1 MAIAS
6 CVISPHTFWS
16 ILLRV
21 ALKHKLGFGCGR
33 MTSATTAELRG
44 WGLLSWTA
52 HDLLGQERVLVWQLV
67 PFERQLVHPH
77 QVAPRHD
84 VVPNQLCLVV
94 ADESRINTGV
104 AALAH
109 L

>member
-6 CVISPHTFWS
+6 SVISPHTFWS
-16 ILLRV
+16 VLLGI
-21 ALKHKLGFGCGR
+21 ALEHQLGCGCWR
-33 MTSATTAELRG
+33 MTGATTTELRG
-44 WGLLSWTA
+44 WGLLSRTA
-52 HDLLGQERVLVWQLV
+52 DDLLGQEGVLVRQLV

-84 VVPNQLCLVV
+84 IVPDQLCLVV